1 MTDVSFIRE
10 TTASPATLSAASV
23 GDFVQLM
30 KPRVMSL
37 VVFTALVGLMLA
49 PGAIHPGI
57 AAIAILAIAVGG
69 GASGVLN
76 QWYEAKTDALMT
88 RTAARPI
95 PSGRVMPEEA
105 FAFGSVLAVAS
116 VVVLGLATNWF
127 AAAFLAFTIFFYV
140 VVYTI
145 WLKPRTPQNIVIG
158 GAAGAFPPMIGWAV
172 ATGGI
177 GPESVLMFTV
187 ILLWTPPHFWAL
199 SLFTQDDYARAGV
212 PMLPLVA
219 GERSTRRQILGYAL
233 ALAVASVALAFTEA
247 GGPVTLA
254 VGLGVNALFLMHC
267 VRLARR
273 GAGQAQGDRY
283 AAEKKAF
290 GVSILYLF
298 ALFGAVAADS
308 VVPTPAFWPMLF

>member
-158 GAAGAFPPMIGWAV
+158 GAAGAFPPMIGWAAV
-172 ATGGI
+172 TG
-177 GPESVLMFTV
+177 SVSWQGFVLFL
-187 ILLWTPPHFWAL
+187 IIFLWTPPHFWAL
-199 SLFTQDDYARAGV
+199 ALAKSADYARAGI
-212 PMLPLVA
+212 PMLPVA
-219 GERSTRRQILGYAL
+219 RGADHTRRQIMLYTVVMTATAILPFVMGFGLWLYLVVAIVGGAVMLGCAAQVL
-233 ALAVASVALAFTEA
+233 RRSE
-247 GGPVTLA
+247 GPLST
-254 VGLGVNALFLMHC
+254 
-267 VRLARR
+267 
-273 GAGQAQGDRY
+273 
-283 AAEKKAF
+283 KANWRMF
-290 GVSILYLF
+290 AMSLNYLF
-298 ALFGAVAADS
+298 ALFAALLIERVA
-308 VVPTPAFWPMLF
+308 FKMMG